1 MALGCLSWS
10 LYSCLYARSVPR
22 LILGFMLIT
31 EHPQGF
37 RKILSEFGRQQFAY
51 AKMFDKKIENCIKMH

>member
-31 EHPQGF
+31 FRLGS
-37 RKILSEFGRQQFAY
+37 RKILSEFARQQFAY